1 MIEYILEAH
10 KLMKEFSF
18 TATGGMAIG
27 ILLLALSGLISA
39 VAHLWSMLK

>member
-1 MIEYILEAH
+1 MIEYLLEVH

-27 ILLLALSGLISA
+27 ILLLALSGLLHTLT
-39 VAHLWSMLK
+39 HLWSIIK